1 MSLEPKLFA
10 QAKSRLGFFPEKA
23 RSSTTIWPVKAPAGG
38 CSPGRQR
45 RTSGVVGTAVSY
57 ARELRFTSPT
67 AEKMMKEHLD
77 RAAETRRRLEQIKE
91 SLGYLA
97 KSEKLAELEER
108 MSAGNFWDDQ
118 EAAQAVISERK
129 VVKAVTDPIDA
140 LSEVL
145 EEIETLAELGE
156 EVGADEIEEDLSA
169 AVAKLEKQVGDLE
182 FQVMLG
188 GENDHRSAYLS
199 VHSGAGGVDAAD
211 FTEML
216 ERLYLRWAERRG
228 FSVDIIDREEAD
240 EAGIRSSTMHIQ
252 GPYAYG
258 WLKAERGVHRLVRI
272 SPFDSQ
278 SRRQTSFAA
287 VEVMPEFDAD
297 ADIEID
303 MSEVRV
309 DTYRAGGAGGQHVN
323 KTDSAVRMTHLP
335 TGIVVQCQSER
346 SQHKNRTTATGMLKA
361 KLFELRERARDKEL
375 QKLYSEKGEIA
386 WGSQMRSYVI
396 HPYQMVKDHRTNY
409 ETGNTQAVLDGE
421 IDDFIEEYLRSR
433 NT

>member
-1 MSLEPKLFA
+1 
-10 QAKSRLGFFPEKA
+10 
-23 RSSTTIWPVKAPAGG
+23 
-38 CSPGRQR
+38 
-45 RTSGVVGTAVSY
+45 
-57 ARELRFTSPT
+57 
-67 AEKMMKEHLD
+67 MMKEHLD

-97 KSEKLAELEER
+97 KSEQLSELEER
-108 MSAGNFWDDQ
+108 MSARNFWDDQ

-140 LSEVL
+140 LAEVL

-156 EVGADEIEEDLSA
+156 EMGVDEIEEDLSA

-303 MSEVRV
+303 MGEVRV

-361 KLFELRERARDKEL
+361 KLFELRERARDEEL

-396 HPYQMVKDHRTNY
+396 HPYQMVKDHRTNH